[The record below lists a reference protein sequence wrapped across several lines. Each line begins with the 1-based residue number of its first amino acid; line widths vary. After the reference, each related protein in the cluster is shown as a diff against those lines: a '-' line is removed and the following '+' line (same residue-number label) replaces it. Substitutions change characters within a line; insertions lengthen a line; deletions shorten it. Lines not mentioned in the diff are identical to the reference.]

1 MPQSTPL
8 DKIEADT
15 VPDKEASD
23 EERVSR
29 IIQEMNSDNDET
41 APGVPQMQQQQQQ
54 DQQPQF
60 NRIPN
65 STRYVAD
72 PAMQPHPSQMM
83 YDEPDNRV
91 RQNDAPANKIEEP
104 VMASA
109 KKNIWAHIT
118 DIFKI
123 PVIVSVIFFIL
134 SLPIVDVYLAKYAG
148 WAFSS
153 SGTLNMTGLAV
164 KALGAGVIMGLYETI
179 DKLISRF
186 L

>member
-15 VPDKEASD
+15 IPDKEASD

-29 IIQEMNSDNDET
+29 IIQEMNSDGDGS
-41 APGVPQMQQQQQQ
+41 APGVPEMHEQQQQQQ
-54 DQQPQF
+54 QQQF

-72 PAMQPHPSQMM
+72 PLQQPHPSQMM
-83 YDEPDNRV
+83 YNDERPVDLPV
-91 RQNDAPANKIEEP
+91 NKIEEP
-104 VMASA
+104 VPTVS

-123 PVIVSVIFFIL
+123 PVIVSVIFFVL
-134 SLPIVDVYLAKYAG
+134 SLPIVDVYLAKYAS
-148 WAFSS
+148 WAFSNN
-153 SGTLNMTGLAV
+153 GTLNMTGLAV
-164 KALGAGVIMGLYETI
+164 KALGAGAIMGVYETI